1 MRIISQARV
10 RENKKEYIEIAQY
23 YSKLSKVSLSE

>member
-10 RENKKEYIEIAQY
+10 RENKREYIEIAQY
-23 YSKLSKVSLSE
+23 YSKLSIAI